1 MVALF
6 FFSFYFVCSSRGK
19 RTAEGGHGYKM
30 ESDLICLL
38 QVITGK
44 IRYLT
49 RDVTFL
55 HLFPFSLYIRGKVG
69 FESSR
74 MVLVYRIKLDLTNR
88 VGNKK
93 KFQRNRSYIQVKGC
107 GRMIG

>member
-1 MVALF
+1 MSALRDE
-6 FFSFYFVCSSRGK
+6 SVRRRGAWLQNGF
-19 RTAEGGHGYKM
+19 R
-30 ESDLICLL
+30 SDLLL

-93 KFQRNRSYIQVKGC
+93 KFQRNSSYIQVKGC